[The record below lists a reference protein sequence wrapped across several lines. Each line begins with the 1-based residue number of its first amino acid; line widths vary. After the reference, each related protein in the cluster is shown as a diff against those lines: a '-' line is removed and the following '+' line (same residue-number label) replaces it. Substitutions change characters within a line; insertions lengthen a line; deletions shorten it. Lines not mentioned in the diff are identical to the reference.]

1 MHVRPIASVKCLYMQ
16 PIDYGNSLASIRKC
30 PVVTSVVTGCGHS
43 RLAATVDCS
52 SKTLTI

>member
-1 MHVRPIASVKCLYMQ
+1 MHVRAIASVKCLYMQ
-16 PIDYGNSLASIRKC
+16 PIDYGNSLASIRQC
-30 PVVTSVVTGCGHS
+30 PVVTGCGHS